1 MLSGKKLLIT
11 GIANSDSIAFAV
23 AERAQL
29 LGAEV
34 ALTAF
39 PRDRESGLGD
49 RVEGDREAEATP

>member
-1 MLSGKKLLIT
+1 MLSGRKLLIT

-29 LGAEV
+29 LGAEI

-39 PRDRESGLGD
+39 PREDRQRTS
-49 RVEGDREAEATP
+49 